1 MSATYTERDHDYE
14 PSRLEVCVD
23 CLLILANG
31 DLGGDEEDR
40 TTEEVVA
47 DITREWGGLLGL
59 VTGDVLGQ
67 ITLGRIQEE
76 DETETEFEENTQSED
91 EGWFS
96 MSGCE
101 CCGSSLGGQ
110 RFYATAW
117 LPIPTEENT
126 A

>member
-1 MSATYTERDHDYE
+1 MSAEYVERTRDYE

-23 CLLILANG
+23 CLQILANG
-31 DLGGDEEDR
+31 DLGGVEEVR

-47 DITREWGGLLGL
+47 DMVEVWGDL
-59 VTGDVLGQ
+59 LGQ
-67 ITLGRIQEE
+67 ITLGRTQEE
-76 DETETEFEENTQSED
+76 DETQEQFEENRDSED

-96 MSGCE
+96 MSRCE

-117 LPIPTEENT
+117 LPIPTEETT